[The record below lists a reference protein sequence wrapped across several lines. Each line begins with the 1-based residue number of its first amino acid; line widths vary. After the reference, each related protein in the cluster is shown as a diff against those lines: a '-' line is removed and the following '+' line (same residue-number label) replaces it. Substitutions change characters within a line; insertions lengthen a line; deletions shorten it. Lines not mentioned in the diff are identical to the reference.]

1 MKSLTSWLALS
12 ASSCSRKPDIGESM
26 AVDKDFLDELFV
38 MESATISGN
47 ASTTQE
53 IVDDIAQAA

>member
-1 MKSLTSWLALS
+1 
-12 ASSCSRKPDIGESM
+12 M